1 MYEMMG
7 RLMVNKEKFALYIS
21 RVLNPVFVLG
31 VVIVLVSFEASGSGT
46 WIVLCVLIALFFTV
60 FAPWLVVL
68 YLRRWGE
75 ISELF
80 IPERRDRLRP
90 LFFYF
95 ASSWVGVGVLYLIH
109 SPPALY
115 ALMVCVAVL
124 GTVALLITMQWK
136 ISLHAM
142 GLWAAC
148 GVVIALYGSWWAVVP
163 AGLVSW
169 ARFVLQA
176 HSVSQILVGSVV
188 GAGVA
193 FLIFGYMLNT

>member
-1 MYEMMG
+1 
-7 RLMVNKEKFALYIS
+7 MVDKEKFAMYIS
-21 RVLNPVFVLG
+21 RVLNPVFALG
-31 VVIVLVSFEASGSGT
+31 IVIVLVSLEASDSGT
-46 WIVLCVLIALFFTV
+46 WIVLCVLVALFFTV
-60 FAPWLVVL
+60 FAPWGMVL
-68 YLRRWGE
+68 YMRRRGE

-95 ASSWVGVGVLYLIH
+95 SSSWMGVGTLYLIH

-124 GTVALLITMQWK
+124 STVALLITMRWK

-163 AGLVSW
+163 AVLVSW

-193 FLIFGYMLNT
+193 FLIFGYVFNK

>member
-1 MYEMMG
+1 MIY
-7 RLMVNKEKFALYIS
+7 KEKFALCVS

-31 VVIVLVSFEASGSGT
+31 IVIVLVSLEASGSGT

-60 FAPWLVVL
+60 FAPWGVVL
-68 YLRRWGE
+68 YMRRRGE

-80 IPERRDRLRP
+80 IPKRRDRLRP
-90 LFFYF
+90 LFFF
-95 ASSWVGVGVLYLIH
+95 CVSSWMGVGTLYFVH
-109 SPPALY
+109 SPPAIY
-115 ALMVCVAVL
+115 ALMVCVAVQ
-124 GTVALLITMQWK
+124 GTIALLITMQWK

-169 ARFVLQA
+169 ARLVLQA
-176 HSVSQILVGSVV
+176 HSVSQVLVGSIV
-188 GAGVA
+188 GAGTA

>member
-1 MYEMMG
+1 
-7 RLMVNKEKFALYIS
+7 MVDKKKFAMCVS
-21 RVLNPVFVLG
+21 RVLNPVIVLG
-31 VVIVLVSFEASGSGT
+31 VVIVLVSLEASGSGT
-46 WIVLCVLIALFFTV
+46 WTVLCALIALFFTV
-60 FAPWLVVL
+60 FAPWSIVL
-68 YLRRWGE
+68 YMRRRGE

-80 IPERRDRLRP
+80 IPDRHDRLRP
-90 LFFYF
+90 LFFF
-95 ASSWVGVGVLYLIH
+95 TASSWMGVGILYFLH
-109 SPPALY
+109 SPPAIY

-124 GTVALLITMQWK
+124 STVALLITMQWK

-148 GVVIALYGSWWAVVP
+148 GVMIALYGSWWAVVP

-176 HSVSQILVGSVV
+176 HSISQILVGSIV

-193 FLIFGYMLNT
+193 FLIFGYMLNA

>member
-1 MYEMMG
+1 
-7 RLMVNKEKFALYIS
+7 MVNKEKFAMCVS

-31 VVIVLVSFEASGSGT
+31 VVIVLVSLEASGSGT

-68 YLRRWGE
+68 YLRRRGE

-115 ALMVCVAVL
+115 ALMVCVAVQ
-124 GTVALLITMQWK
+124 GTIALLITMRWK

-169 ARFVLQA
+169 ARLVLHA

-188 GAGVA
+188 GAGIA

>member
-1 MYEMMG
+1 
-7 RLMVNKEKFALYIS
+7 MVNKEKFAMCVS

-31 VVIVLVSFEASGSGT
+31 VVIVLVSLEAPGSGT

-68 YLRRWGE
+68 YLRRRGE

-90 LFFYF
+90 LLFYF

-109 SPPALY
+109 SPPTLY

-124 GTVALLITMQWK
+124 STVALLITMRWK

-142 GLWAAC
+142 GLWASCAI
-148 GVVIALYGSWWAVVP
+148 VIALYGSWWAVVP

-169 ARFVLQA
+169 ARLVLQA
-176 HSVSQILVGSVV
+176 HSVSQILVGSIV

-193 FLIFGYMLNT
+193 FLIFGYVLNA

>member
-1 MYEMMG
+1 
-7 RLMVNKEKFALYIS
+7 MVEKEKFALYIS

-31 VVIVLVSFEASGSGT
+31 VVIVLVSVEASDSGT
-46 WIVLCVLIALFFTV
+46 GIVLCVLIALFFTV

-68 YLRRWGE
+68 YLRRRGE

-90 LFFYF
+90 LFFF
-95 ASSWVGVGVLYLIH
+95 CASSWMDVGILYLIH
-109 SPPALY
+109 APPALY

-148 GVVIALYGSWWAVVP
+148 GVMIALYGSWWAVVP

-176 HSVSQILVGSVV
+176 HSVSQILVGGIV

>member
-1 MYEMMG
+1 
-7 RLMVNKEKFALYIS
+7 MVEKEKFALYIS

-31 VVIVLVSFEASGSGT
+31 VVIVLVSVEASDSGT
-46 WIVLCVLIALFFTV
+46 GIVLCVLIALFFTV

-68 YLRRWGE
+68 YLRRRGE

-90 LFFYF
+90 LFFF
-95 ASSWVGVGVLYLIH
+95 TVSSWMGVGILYLLH
-109 SPPALY
+109 SPPAIY
-115 ALMVCVAVL
+115 ALMVSVAVQ
-124 GTVALLITMQWK
+124 GAIALLITMQWK

-148 GVVIALYGSWWAVVP
+148 GVMIALYGSWWAVVP

-176 HSVSQILVGSVV
+176 HSVSQILVGGIV

>member
-1 MYEMMG
+1 MID
-7 RLMVNKEKFALYIS
+7 KDKFALCVS

-31 VVIVLVSFEASGSGT
+31 VVIMLVSLETTGSGT

-60 FAPWLVVL
+60 FAPWSIVL
-68 YLRRWGE
+68 YMRRRGE

-80 IPERRDRLRP
+80 IPKRHDRLRP
-90 LFFYF
+90 LFFF
-95 ASSWVGVGVLYLIH
+95 MTSSWLGVGILYLIY

-115 ALMVCVAVL
+115 ALMVCVAVQ
-124 GTVALLITMQWK
+124 GTIALLITMRWK

-148 GVVIALYGSWWAVVP
+148 GVVIALYGGWWAVVP

-176 HSVSQILVGSVV
+176 HSVSQILVGSIV
-188 GAGVA
+188 GAGIA
-193 FLIFGYMLNT
+193 FLIFGYILNT

>member
-1 MYEMMG
+1 
-7 RLMVNKEKFALYIS
+7 MVDKEKFALCVS

-31 VVIVLVSFEASGSGT
+31 IVIVLVSLEASGSGAR
-46 WIVLCVLIALFFTV
+46 IVLCVLITLFFTV
-60 FAPWLVVL
+60 FAPWGLVL
-68 YLRRWGE
+68 YMRRQGE

-90 LFFYF
+90 LFFF
-95 ASSWVGVGVLYLIH
+95 MASSWMGVGILYLIH
-109 SPPALY
+109 SPPTLY
-115 ALMVCVAVL
+115 ALMVSVAVL
-124 GTVALLITMQWK
+124 STVALLITMQWK

-148 GVVIALYGSWWAVVP
+148 GVVIALYGNWWAVVP

-176 HSVSQILVGSVV
+176 HSVSQILVGSIV
-188 GAGVA
+188 GAGVT

>member
-1 MYEMMG
+1 M
-7 RLMVNKEKFALYIS
+7 LDKEKFALCVS

-31 VVIVLVSFEASGSGT
+31 VVIVLVSLEASGSGT

-60 FAPWLVVL
+60 FAPWGVVL
-68 YLRRWGE
+68 YMRRRGE

-80 IPERRDRLRP
+80 IPERYDRLRP
-90 LFFYF
+90 LFFF
-95 ASSWVGVGVLYLIH
+95 TVSAWMGVGILYLIH
-109 SPPALY
+109 SPPTLY

-124 GTVALLITMQWK
+124 GTLSLLITMVWK

-163 AGLVSW
+163 AGLVSG

-176 HSVSQILVGSVV
+176 HSVSQILVGSIV
-188 GAGVA
+188 GAGVT
-193 FLIFGYMLNT
+193 FFIFRYMLNT

>member
-1 MYEMMG
+1 
-7 RLMVNKEKFALYIS
+7 MVDKEKFAVWVS

-31 VVIVLVSFEASGSGT
+31 VVIVLVSLKGSGSGT

-60 FAPWLVVL
+60 FAPWSIVL
-68 YLRRWGE
+68 YMRRRGE

-80 IPERRDRLRP
+80 IPKRHDRLRP
-90 LFFYF
+90 LFLYF
-95 ASSWVGVGVLYLIH
+95 ASSWLGVGILYLIH

-115 ALMVCVAVL
+115 ALMVCVAVQ
-124 GTVALLITMQWK
+124 GTIALLITMRWK

-148 GVVIALYGSWWAVVP
+148 GVVIALYGGWWAVVP

-169 ARFVLQA
+169 ARLVLQA
-176 HSVSQILVGSVV
+176 HSVSQVLVGSIV
-188 GAGVA
+188 GSGVT
-193 FLIFGYMLNT
+193 FLIFGYILNT

>member
-1 MYEMMG
+1 
-7 RLMVNKEKFALYIS
+7 MVDKEKFAMCIS
-21 RVLNPVFVLG
+21 RVLNPVFALG
-31 VVIVLVSFEASGSGT
+31 IVIVLVSLGASGSGN
-46 WIVLCVLIALFFTV
+46 WIVLCVLIALFFSV
-60 FAPWLVVL
+60 FAPWGVVL
-68 YLRRWGE
+68 YMRRRGE

-90 LFFYF
+90 LFFF
-95 ASSWVGVGVLYLIH
+95 TASSWMGVGTLYLMH
-109 SPPALY
+109 PPPALY

-124 GTVALLITMQWK
+124 STVALLITMQWK

-148 GVVIALYGSWWAVVP
+148 GVVIALYGSWWTVVP

-176 HSVSQILVGSVV
+176 HSVSQILVGSIV
-188 GAGVA
+188 GVGVA
-193 FLIFGYMLNT
+193 FFIFGYMFNT

>member
-1 MYEMMG
+1 
-7 RLMVNKEKFALYIS
+7 MVNKEKFAMCVS

-31 VVIVLVSFEASGSGT
+31 VVIVLVSLEAPGSGT

-68 YLRRWGE
+68 YLRRRGE

-80 IPERRDRLRP
+80 IPECRDRLRP

-95 ASSWVGVGVLYLIH
+95 ASSWMGVGILYLIH

-115 ALMVCVAVL
+115 ALMVCVAVQ
-124 GTVALLITMQWK
+124 GTIALLITMRWK

-188 GAGVA
+188 GAGIA